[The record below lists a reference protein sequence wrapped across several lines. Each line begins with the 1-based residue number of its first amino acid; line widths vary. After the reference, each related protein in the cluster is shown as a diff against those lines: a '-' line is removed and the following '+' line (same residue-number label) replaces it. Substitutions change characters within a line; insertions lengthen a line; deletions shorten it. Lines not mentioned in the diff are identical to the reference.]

1 MLPELSI
8 IVLSYK
14 RPWYTLITLDALM
27 NHIHYD
33 GTKKIIV
40 SDGGSPEWQLQMYRE
55 SMRYY
60 PHEILSVRSGSV
72 SDMMNQAVER
82 AGEVWIMTLD
92 DFYPRIN
99 LNITNDVQFLLQN
112 PDVGHL
118 RYGNMNAWDV
128 PQLHVYAE
136 LKNIHREHYWVID
149 KSRTECNTIWTMG
162 FSMMHRRMWN
172 AYGPIDYIEPHQ
184 PGEVENQ
191 MNRQFRERSG
201 PTVAIPMKI
210 WQEAGMSI
218 PLLQPIAHVG
228 HVRTDEYTKLWNQR
242 WGAT

>member
-72 SDMMNQAVER
+72 SDNEDMAR
-82 AGEVWIMTLD
+82 S
-92 DFYPRIN
+92 R
-99 LNITNDVQFLLQN
+99 
-112 PDVGHL
+112 
-118 RYGNMNAWDV
+118 
-128 PQLHVYAE
+128 HVYSSASTDCSCRACTYRRIYQTVE
-136 LKNIHREHYWVID
+136 
-149 KSRTECNTIWTMG
+149 STMG
-162 FSMMHRRMWN
+162 SDLNDR
-172 AYGPIDYIEPHQ
+172 
-184 PGEVENQ
+184 
-191 MNRQFRERSG
+191 
-201 PTVAIPMKI
+201 
-210 WQEAGMSI
+210 
-218 PLLQPIAHVG
+218 
-228 HVRTDEYTKLWNQR
+228 
-242 WGAT
+242 